1 MAINYGALRGT
12 FDRAKR
18 EVDRDSPHLQIRVL
32 AGDTAW
38 RVSVN
43 VESEDGSEVIYWV
56 VNPITNHPILNA
68 IAGLPGGFSAVR
80 RDAAHALDFVKAPLF
95 DFAAGLVLPSSG
107 SANADD
113 LQDMLVMH
121 LYQLKSAGGDLIA
134 FGARFGRNRHRP
146 IDREFGNR
154 SGRNGIHDVHL
165 NQGNRR
171 GSGHAGDNGP
181 FHDGGLLL
189 AFPDR
194 TVGLFLAFQ
203 SQAVPTDSNGDP
215 APGSRLIR
223 DLLGRH
229 IPPPT
234 PPAAPV
240 PSERVAAVRPG
251 TVYLE
256 RALINPAGGDLG
268 RETVVLGNLA
278 TTAVDLAGW
287 SLQDT
292 TGRTTPLTGTI
303 AAGASLIV
311 ELDGAGVQQG
321 NKRGNLLLLDE
332 QGQQVDAVTYST
344 EDARTEDRYVRF

>member
-18 EVDRDSPHLQIRVL
+18 EDDRGSPHLQIRVL
-32 AGDTAW
+32 ADDTPW
-38 RVSVN
+38 RVTVN
-43 VESEDGSEVIYWV
+43 VESEDGSDVVYWV

-68 IAGLPGGFSAVR
+68 IAGLPVGFTAVR

-113 LQDMLVMH
+113 LQDVLLMH
-121 LYQLKSAGGDLIA
+121 LHQLKSAGGNLIA

-171 GSGHAGDNGP
+171 GSGHASDNGT

-194 TVGLFLAFQ
+194 SVGLFLAFQ
-203 SQAVPTDSNGDP
+203 SQAVPTDKNGDP
-215 APGSRLIR
+215 VSGSRYIR
-223 DLLGRH
+223 DLLGRYV
-229 IPPPT
+229 PPPA
-234 PPAAPV
+234 PLAPPV
-240 PSERVAAVRPG
+240 PSERVITIRPS

-278 TTAVDLAGW
+278 TTTVDLTGW

-292 TGRTTPLTGTI
+292 TGRVSLLDGTI

-311 ELDGAGVQQG
+311 ELDGTGVQLG
-321 NKRGNLLLLDE
+321 NRRGNLLLLGE
-332 QGQQVDAVTYST
+332 QDQQVDAATYST
-344 EDARTEDRYVRF
+344 EDAKIEDRYVRF